1 MTSIK
6 TAALGITAFN
16 SSRLSD
22 PSLFWS
28 MAWKRPSTSLA
39 RFCARL
45 AAGPVSTASL
55 SGFYRAGNHSEIIDD
70 GAYLPATHGASGESF
85 MQAWGKVSAHD
96 ASLGKSEC
104 SRAWGIVSA
113 HEPSLEM
120 KSSAGKNR
128 RKLPTFLYPTIRRLL
143 YISTECSSAIHV
155 LREAQYDAEVVSVA
169 MVLGSILG
177 AGNTF
182 FLLR

>member
-1 MTSIK
+1 MIDIFLCDKREENERERGGQSQANVCRECTPTYRRCAQRPQWRRNPCFFFSVRTLFLAPVTSIK
-6 TAALGITAFN
+6 TAALGIIAFN

-22 PSLFWS
+22 PPLFWS

-45 AAGPVSTASL
+45 AAGPVSTTSL

-104 SRAWGIVSA
+104 SR
-113 HEPSLEM
+113 
-120 KSSAGKNR
+120 
-128 RKLPTFLYPTIRRLL
+128 
-143 YISTECSSAIHV
+143 
-155 LREAQYDAEVVSVA
+155 RE
-169 MVLGSILG
+169 LGEK
-177 AGNTF
+177 
-182 FLLR
+182 